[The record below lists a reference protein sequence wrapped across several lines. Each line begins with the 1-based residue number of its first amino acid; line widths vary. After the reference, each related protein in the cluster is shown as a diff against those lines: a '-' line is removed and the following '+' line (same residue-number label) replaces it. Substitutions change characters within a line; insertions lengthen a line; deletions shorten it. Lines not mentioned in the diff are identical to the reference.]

1 MTLVH
6 NSGSKCCAIINIS
19 LGISC
24 GVLWAKWDITL
35 RAKWDHDVPFD
46 RGIFVPSHFARPYVM
61 SKTYK
66 IGTTVQNDCT
76 VFIYNVVLH
85 DKKHSD
91 EIIMRRNIC

>member
-6 NSGSKCCAIINIS
+6 NSESKCWAIINIS

-24 GVLWAKWDITL
+24 GVLRAKWDITL

-46 RGIFVPSHFARPYVM
+46 PGIFLPSHFARPYVM

-66 IGTTVQNDCT
+66 IVQNDCT
-76 VFIYNVVLH
+76 VIMYVVLH
-85 DKKHSD
+85 EKKLSD
-91 EIIMRRNIC
+91 EIIIRRNIC

>member
-6 NSGSKCCAIINIS
+6 NSESKCWAIINIS

-24 GVLWAKWDITL
+24 GVL

-46 RGIFVPSHFARPYVM
+46 PGTFFTILFLPGHNVM
-61 SKTYK
+61 SKTYT

-76 VFIYNVVLH
+76 VLGVRSLAVARRSR
-85 DKKHSD
+85 HS
-91 EIIMRRNIC
+91 ETE

>member
-6 NSGSKCCAIINIS
+6 ITVDRNVVRYINIS

-46 RGIFVPSHFARPYVM
+46 HGIFLPSHFARPYVM

-76 VFIYNVVLH
+76 VFMYNVVLH
-85 DKKHSD
+85 DKK
-91 EIIMRRNIC
+91 NILMK

>member
-6 NSGSKCCAIINIS
+6 NSESKCWAIINIS

-24 GVLWAKWDITL
+24 GVLRAKWDITL

-46 RGIFVPSHFARPYVM
+46 PGIFLPSHFARPYVM

-76 VFIYNVVLH
+76 VFMYVVLH
-85 DKKHSD
+85 DKKNCL
-91 EIIMRRNIC
+91 MK

>member
-1 MTLVH
+1 MRR
-6 NSGSKCCAIINIS
+6 SESKCWAIINIS

-24 GVLWAKWDITL
+24 GVLRAKWDITL

-46 RGIFVPSHFARPYVM
+46 PGIFLPSHFARPYVM

-66 IGTTVQNDCT
+66 IGTTVQTDCT
-76 VFIYNVVLH
+76 VCMHVVLTI
-85 DKKHSD
+85 KNLSD